1 VTGDKVIGSLYH
13 RLRQWADKTG
23 GRESALRDL
32 PRLLIDL
39 RETAN
44 PVQLADA
51 ILMQV
56 QRGVQASRGALMAED
71 KVIGAFGITVD
82 EAADHG
88 LFPTRVKLAAE
99 HCDLE
104 GWLLLGP
111 RVDGREEQALKAVAG
126 PIVWALTIVQQRERT
141 ATERHWL
148 FHSLD
153 MRLTQLE
160 MMLAA
165 RN

>member
-1 VTGDKVIGSLYH
+1 MGDKVIGSLYH

-32 PRLLIDL
+32 PPLLINL

-44 PVQLADA
+44 SVQLADA
-51 ILMQV
+51 ILVQV

-82 EAADHG
+82 EAVG
-88 LFPTRVKLAAE
+88 LTLFPTRVKLAAE

-111 RVDGREEQALKAVAG
+111 RADGREEQALRAVAG
-126 PIVWALTIVQQRERT
+126 PIVWALTIVQHRERA
-141 ATERHWL
+141 ATEQQWL
-148 FHSLD
+148 LHSLD
-153 MRLTQLE
+153 MRITQLE
-160 MMLAA
+160 MLLAA
-165 RN
+165 KS